1 MATKKPT
8 KKTAKKAVKKSS
20 LKPNMLTYNVPDLF
34 CLAMIEDHQGN
45 FHCNM
50 SNVTYPKLIRAVAI
64 LKSSQL
70 SFQYFFYLSH
80 MPMTYIAH

>member
-64 LKSSQL
+64 LKSMYSKEIKHAKAAK
-70 SFQYFFYLSH
+70 SRRKVS
-80 MPMTYIAH
+80 